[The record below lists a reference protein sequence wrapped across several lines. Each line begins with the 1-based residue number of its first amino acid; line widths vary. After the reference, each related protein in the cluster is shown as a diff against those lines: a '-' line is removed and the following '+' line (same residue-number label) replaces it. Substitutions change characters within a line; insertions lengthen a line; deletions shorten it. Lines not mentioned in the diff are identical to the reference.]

1 MNLKIKANIYF
12 RLFASKNIN
21 KLKDIFDQKIILK
34 DWKAKING
42 KKNVINFNEK
52 TFKNFDVIKVKV
64 LETFVNSK
72 KNSIACKIVIN
83 LDKLK
88 LNVVDIIYFN
98 KKGNISKI
106 EAYKL

>member
-1 MNLKIKANIYF
+1 MNLKTKANIYF
-12 RLFASKNIN
+12 RLFTSKNIN
-21 KLKDIFDQKIILK
+21 KLKEIFDQKIILK
-34 DWKAKING
+34 DWMVKING
-42 KKNVINFNEK
+42 KKKVISFNEK
-52 TFKNFDVIKVKV
+52 IFKNVDVIKVKV
-64 LETFVNSK
+64 VETFVNSK

-83 LDKLK
+83 LDRLR

>member
-1 MNLKIKANIYF
+1 MNLKTKANIYF
-12 RLFASKNIN
+12 MLLRSKNIN
-21 KLKDIFDQKIILK
+21 KLKEIFDQKIILK
-34 DWKAKING
+34 DWMVKING
-42 KKNVINFNEK
+42 KKKVISFNEK

-64 LETFVNSK
+64 VETFVNPK
-72 KNSIACKIVIN
+72 KNSIACKIDIN

-98 KKGNISKI
+98 KKGYISKI

>member
-1 MNLKIKANIYF
+1 MNLEIKANIYF
-12 RLFASKNIN
+12 KLFAAKNIN

-34 DWKAKING
+34 DWTAKING
-42 KKNVINFNEK
+42 KKNVISFNEK

-64 LETFVNSK
+64 LETFANSK
-72 KNSIACKIVIN
+72 KNSLACKIVIN